1 MSRRLITA
9 CIAAL
14 ATLGAA
20 VASAAQ
26 GPGVARSN
34 LWATINV
41 CDTAEY
47 PNIVGIRA
55 SMPGGRGRAERTFMR
70 FQVQFY
76 RPTTDSWH
84 HIGAGADSG
93 FVPVGS
99 GRAKVRQSGRNF
111 TLQPPPR
118 NASHVVRGVVTFEWR
133 RGAEVVKRA
142 ARATRAGRPNTVGAD
157 PPGFSAATCEIR

>member
-9 CIAAL
+9 CIAAV

-20 VASAAQ
+20 SVSAAQ
-26 GPGVARSN
+26 GPGVARSK

-41 CDTAEY
+41 CDTAAY
-47 PNIVGIRA
+47 PNVVGIRA
-55 SMPGGRGRAERTFMR
+55 SMPGGGGRAERLFMR

-76 RPTTDSWH
+76 RPNSDSWH
-84 HIGAGADSG
+84 RIGEGADSG
-93 FVPVGS
+93 FVLVGS
-99 GRAKVRQSGRNF
+99 GRKVRQSGRNF

-118 NASHVVRGVVTFEWR
+118 RASHVVRGVVTFEWR
-133 RGAEVVKRA
+133 RGAEVVRRA
-142 ARATRAGRPNTVGAD
+142 VRVTRAGRPDTVGAD